1 MGSIMALR
9 KLAEKEILYFIERL
23 LPEGGN
29 KAIYEERFKKMS
41 DVEFD
46 EFMESLAQGEEI
58 LSLFKPN
65 LKQPRLDLARN
76 LEVAEELDYPL
87 FQHLHLTDQ
96 GTGMVRRTP
105 AKYLVGLVP
114 LRRQAQTLESKMSIP
129 DDDRTVDQLTGQATG
144 ASKSSRISYPEAQV
158 NLSKGLN
165 KMLLELVKFR
175 GGDAKAY
182 AAMNTSIYETGEASL
197 DSIMATVPSR
207 VKATEALNTLFT
219 AMHIRTN
226 L

>member
-1 MGSIMALR
+1 MALR

-23 LPEGGN
+23 LPDGGN
-29 KAIYEERFKKMS
+29 KEIYERRFKQMS

-46 EFMESLAQGEEI
+46 AFIERLATGEEI

-65 LKQPRLDLARN
+65 LKQPRLDLTRN
-76 LEVAEELDYPL
+76 LEVAEELGYPL
-87 FQHLHLTDQ
+87 FQHLYLTDQ
-96 GTGMVRRTP
+96 GTGMVRKTP
-105 AKYLVGLVP
+105 AKYMVGVVP

-129 DDDRTVDQLTGQATG
+129 EDDKTVDQLTGQATG
-144 ASKSSRISYPEAQV
+144 TSKSSRISYPEAQV
-158 NLSKGLN
+158 NLSKGLD

-182 AAMNTSIYETGEASL
+182 AAMNKSIYETGEASL
-197 DSIMATVPSR
+197 EHIMATVPSR